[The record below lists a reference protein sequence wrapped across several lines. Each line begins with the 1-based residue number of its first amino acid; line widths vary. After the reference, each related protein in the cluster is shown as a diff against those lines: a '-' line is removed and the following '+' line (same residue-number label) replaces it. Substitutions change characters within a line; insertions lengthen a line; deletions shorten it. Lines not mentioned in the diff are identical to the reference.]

1 MQEPAALTGT
11 SRPGSVLGLVASRYP
26 RFDLLNRMSGP
37 PTQSVR
43 PAISILD
50 AFPGIAETTA
60 DLRDVDGE
68 LNADRVREVFG
79 FPSVDELARVAGIRM
94 PSAPEL
100 MLALETLE
108 KIARVRAVKQLSEP
122 QAFRAWWHRKIPS
135 LGDRSPYDTWLAGNG
150 QTVVELVDR
159 VLVGDTR
166 G

>member
-1 MQEPAALTGT
+1 M
-11 SRPGSVLGLVASRYP
+11 SV
-26 RFDLLNRMSGP
+26 P

-43 PAISILD
+43 PAVSILD
-50 AFPGIAETTA
+50 ALSGIEQTTA
-60 DLRDVDGE
+60 DLRDVDGK
-68 LNADRVREVFG
+68 LDAGRVREVFG
-79 FPSVDELARVAGIRM
+79 FASVDELARVAGIRT
-94 PSAPEL
+94 PSAHDL
-100 MLALETLE
+100 ILALETLE
-108 KIARVRAVKQLSEP
+108 KIARVRAVKQLSET